1 MIDKT
6 EQNYKFLAEEFD
18 CAIYRNHVRLS
29 DSFRSALGEGL
40 AAFEGV
46 LAQVD
51 YTKAKEEA

>member
-1 MIDKT
+1 LIDKT

-46 LAQVD
+46 LA
-51 YTKAKEEA
+51 